1 MPEWPP
7 RWATGPSISLSGAFS
22 PESQVITNCPSG
34 IFMSAAHLDS
44 MDWAKAIA
52 SLRSFMHAINI
63 GGAAAASVETPMAL
77 PTTLSIRRPDDWHV
91 HLRDGPMLAACAVHT
106 ARQFARGVI
115 MPNLVPPV
123 TRVAEAAAYRERI
136 RRAVP
141 AELRFE
147 PLMTCYLTD
156 GADPAELARGK
167 KEGVWLASK
176 LYPAHATTNSAHGV
190 TSMDAI
196 ARGLEAMEKIA
207 MPLLV
212 HGEVT
217 DPEVDIFDREAV
229 FLDKVLAPLIKRHQ
243 GLKVVLEHITTRE
256 GVQFVEAH
264 PGRLGGTITPHHLS
278 YNRNAIFKGGIRP
291 HFYCLPIAKREEHRL
306 ALRRAATSGNPA
318 FFLGTDTAPHTADTK
333 ECACGCA
340 GVFNAPVAMQVYAQ
354 VFMEENALDK
364 LEAFASLNGPRFY
377 GLPANEERIT
387 LQARP
392 LDAPEQVEVPGG
404 NKSIV
409 V

>member
-1 MPEWPP
+1 M
-7 RWATGPSISLSGAFS
+7 
-22 PESQVITNCPSG
+22 
-34 IFMSAAHLDS
+34 
-44 MDWAKAIA
+44 
-52 SLRSFMHAINI
+52 
-63 GGAAAASVETPMAL
+63 

-106 ARQFARGVI
+106 ARQFARGII

-123 TRVAEAAAYRERI
+123 TTVAEAAAYRERI

-141 AELRFE
+141 ASLKFE

-156 GADPAELARGK
+156 GANPAELARGK
-167 KEGVWLASK
+167 HESVWVAAK

-190 TSMDAI
+190 TSADKI
-196 ARGLEAMEKIA
+196 ARGLEAMEKSG

-217 DPEVDIFDREAV
+217 DADVDIFDREAV
-229 FLDKVLAPLIKRHQ
+229 FLDKVLSPLLKRHQ

-256 GVQFVEAH
+256 GVAFVEAH

-306 ALRRAATSGNPA
+306 ALRRAATSGSPQ

-340 GVFNAPVAMQVYAQ
+340 GIFNAPVAMQVYAQ
-354 VFMEENALDK
+354 VFMEEAALDR

-377 GLPANEERIT
+377 GLPVNEERIT
-387 LQARP
+387 LQAKP
-392 LDAPEQVEVPGG
+392 LEVPEQIEVPGG

-409 V
+409 VFRPDTPVGWSF

>member
-1 MPEWPP
+1 M
-7 RWATGPSISLSGAFS
+7 
-22 PESQVITNCPSG
+22 SQ
-34 IFMSAAHLDS
+34 
-44 MDWAKAIA
+44 
-52 SLRSFMHAINI
+52 
-63 GGAAAASVETPMAL
+63 

-91 HLRDGPMLAACAVHT
+91 HLRDGVMLEACAVHT

-123 TRVAEAAAYRERI
+123 TKVAEAAAYRERI

-141 AELRFE
+141 AELAFE

-156 GADPAELARGK
+156 GADPAELKRGK
-167 KEGVWLASK
+167 DEGVWVAAK

-196 ARGLEAMEKIA
+196 ARGLEAMEKGG

-229 FLDKVLAPLIKRHQ
+229 FLDKVLAPLIKRHP
-243 GLKVVLEHITTRE
+243 GLKVVLEHITTLE

-291 HFYCLPIAKREEHRL
+291 HLYCLPIAKREEHRL
-306 ALRRAATSGNPA
+306 ALRKAATSGGGQ
-318 FFLGTDTAPHTADTK
+318 FFLGTDTAPHTVDTK

-354 VFMEENALDK
+354 VFAEEGALDR

-377 GLPANEERIT
+377 GLPPNEERIT

-392 LDAPEQVEVPGG
+392 MAAPEQVEVPGG
-404 NKSIV
+404 GKSIV
-409 V
+409 VFRPDTPVDWSF